1 LKASTAKLGP
11 DIIGEIEARGIKPG
25 TVLSQIEMFER
36 GLPPSDLVK
45 PCTPG
50 DGIVRIR
57 DEAESHARHYET
69 ESARRSIIKFVPASG
84 AASRMFR
91 ELLAAGRGGALSR
104 GRLETASKGGDRD
117 SEAVLRFIS
126 ELGKFAFHDDLES
139 ALEKNGYRMR
149 ELLSAGEYGEIVRHA
164 LGPSGLNYSNL
175 PKGMIRF
182 HKYPVHDRTAFEEHL
197 AEALCYARDAVGRA
211 RVHFTLSPE
220 HTDIVSVYID
230 GVRGIYEREGESLD
244 VGYSVQ
250 KPSTDT
256 IAVDM
261 ENRPFIGDDGKPVFR
276 PAGHGALIE
285 NLNEL
290 GCDIVFIKN
299 IDNVVPD
306 RLKEETYLWKKALG
320 GYLLRLEGLVSG
332 ALLKIEGGGGREDVA
347 RELEELERMGL
358 EISIPEEA
366 EKASRGAAYALL
378 VSALRRP
385 LRVCGVV
392 RNEGEPGG
400 GPFWVRGKDGS
411 LTKQIV
417 ESAQVDMGAPGQKA
431 VWESSTHFN
440 PVDIVC
446 GLRDH
451 RGIPYDLHAFIDRDA
466 GFISVKSKD
475 GRDLKALELPGL
487 WNGAMAFWNT
497 VFVEVPLMTFNPV
510 KTVFDLLKPEHQPK
524 P

>member
-1 LKASTAKLGP
+1 
-11 DIIGEIEARGIKPG
+11 
-25 TVLSQIEMFER
+25 
-36 GLPPSDLVK
+36 
-45 PCTPG
+45 
-50 DGIVRIR
+50 
-57 DEAESHARHYET
+57 
-69 ESARRSIIKFVPASG
+69 
-84 AASRMFR
+84 
-91 ELLAAGRGGALSR
+91 
-104 GRLETASKGGDRD
+104 
-117 SEAVLRFIS
+117 
-126 ELGKFAFHDDLES
+126 
-139 ALEKNGYRMR
+139 
-149 ELLSAGEYGEIVRHA
+149 
-164 LGPSGLNYSNL
+164 
-175 PKGMIRF
+175 
-182 HKYPVHDRTAFEEHL
+182 HL

-220 HTDIVSVYID
+220 HTDIVSGYID

-290 GCDIVFIKN
+290 GRDIVFIKN

-332 ALLKIEGGGGREDVA
+332 ALLKLEGGGGHKDVA
-347 RELEELERMGL
+347 RELGELERMGL

-366 EKASRGAAYALL
+366 EKASRGAASAHLA
-378 VSALRRP
+378 SALRRP

-400 GPFWVRGKDGS
+400 GPFWVRGKDGRLS
-411 LTKQIV
+411 KQIV

-431 VWESSTHFN
+431 VWGSSTHFN

-446 GLRDH
+446 VLRDH
-451 RGIPYDLHAFIDRDA
+451 RGIPYDLHGFIDRDA

-510 KTVFDLLKPEHQPK
+510 KTVFDLLKPEHQPR